1 MVIHMVHSIR
11 YHMGG
16 SMAKYIPKGVGGRR
30 FRVRST
36 FYRRMHLN
44 FSSLEGANELIS
56 SNERPLY
63 IPWFQQKKYEAQSLT
78 S

>member
-16 SMAKYIPKGVGGRR
+16 SMAKCIPKDVGGRR
-30 FRVRST
+30 FQVHST
-36 FYRRMHLN
+36 FYRRMNLKVP
-44 FSSLEGANELIS
+44 SLEGDNETIES
-56 SNERPLY
+56 RDPLY